1 MDENDEN
8 FHLLAELEDP
18 GVVFRHRM
26 GGLFLGILGACRSGR
41 GGGVREGVWG
51 GGVGARGWRD

>member
-26 GGLFLGILGACRSGR
+26 GGLFLGILGACRAGE
-41 GGGVREGVWG
+41 GG
-51 GGVGARGWRD
+51 